1 MNGVRL
7 LTLLVWLSWPSL
19 AGSGVEER
27 PSEFTLELGFLV
39 TNLRD
44 VSRTDV
50 DISLRFWVD
59 ELIRSQQLRAT
70 THLYDKV
77 EAMRQDF
84 SAGRINMIVLSG
96 AEVVRHFPLEEL
108 AEGFI
113 GYTDQPDNLLLVAR
127 QGAGIRSAADLA
139 GKRLILTDSDP
150 LSSLYLETLALRTF
164 GDKGESALGAVIE
177 VPRSNLA
184 INRLFFGDADAALVS
199 RSALDLAVNL
209 NPQIGERTHV
219 LDAYTLAIRSL
230 NVGLFSRKVSL
241 EDREHVL
248 SIALELMKTPR
259 GQQILELYR
268 TAYVDRCGLEN
279 LEPVRRLFLENQALR
294 ARYPKAYRRQ
304 RP

>member
-7 LTLLVWLSWPSL
+7 LALLAGLTWLNL

-50 DISLRFWVD
+50 DISLRFWV
-59 ELIRSQQLRAT
+59 EEMMHSQQLRAT

-84 SAGRINMIVLSG
+84 SAGRLNMIVLSS
-96 AEVVRHFPLEEL
+96 AEVVRHFPLDEL

-113 GYTDQPDNLLLVAR
+113 GYNEQPDNLLLVAR

-139 GKRLILTDSDP
+139 GKRLILTDADP
-150 LSSLYLETLALRTF
+150 LSRLYLETLALRTF
-164 GDKGESALGAVIE
+164 GEKGETAFGAVIE
-177 VPRSNLA
+177 VSRSNLA
-184 INRLFFGDADAALVS
+184 VNRLFFGGADAALVS
-199 RSALDLAVNL
+199 RSAFDLAVTL
-209 NPQIGERTHV
+209 NPQIGERIEV

-241 EDREHVL
+241 EDRERVL
-248 SIALELMKTPR
+248 RLAFELMRTPR
-259 GQQILELYR
+259 GQQILQLYH
-268 TAYVDRCGLEN
+268 TAYIDRCGLN
-279 LEPVRRLFLENQALR
+279 ILEPVQRLFQENQSLR
-294 ARYPKAYRRQ
+294 ARYPKAYLRKF
-304 RP
+304 P